1 MAEAEEVLTD
11 VARHATVYARDL
23 WRRHRKRHEDAPVE
37 LVDVASRIE
46 LLITTVFG
54 ISYPLRV
61 AEPPAPPTLLTAL
74 FGRRRGPVRRQPI
87 PATDDTS
94 LWLPA
99 NLGIANAFEAL
110 QAYRTLALQQAM
122 RAERGGAAA
131 FRELEQP
138 LERDV
143 YRVVEACA
151 ADAALAELLP
161 GTAGPLHV
169 RRAAALAA
177 RPPLSAFPACARP
190 LESLL
195 RGILESDCARPP
207 DAVLRTRS
215 PAESVSAARRLAR
228 QLTASAAH
236 PRIYGMQLLYPDLW
250 TGEFRLPSP
259 GPDVPSA
266 DFVGGPDERAPT
278 TPRSARLVRRP
289 KRREAMADEDSGK
302 KQSGAWMVQADE
314 PHEKAED
321 PMGLQRPTDREDHD
335 RAEEFGDMLSELKE
349 ARLVSTPG
357 TPREVLLSDDPPDTR
372 AILNA
377 AASEEGAGKLC
388 YPEWDYRA
396 DAYRSPGALV
406 RCLAP
411 VPGAQAWVDTT
422 LAEHRAMLET
432 IRRRFEMLR
441 ARRVVLRKQVDGEE
455 IDLER
460 CIDAIADLRAGAHM
474 PETLYRTTR
483 AIERNMAILLLIDV
497 SGSTDGWVSANRRTI
512 DVEREALLLVCIAL
526 KEMREPYSV
535 LAFSGESRGDV
546 TVRSIKRFDET
557 FDNETA
563 LRIASLEP
571 ERYTRVGA
579 AIRHATALLMRQPA
593 NHRLLLLLSDG
604 KPNDVDEYEGRY
616 GVEDTYRA
624 VTEARLQGI
633 FPFCLTI
640 DRRAAAY
647 LPRIFGANQYAMLPR
662 PELLPTVLLD
672 WMRRLLMSRQL

>member
-1 MAEAEEVLTD
+1 MAEAEEVLAD
-11 VARHATVYARDL
+11 VARHATVYARDF
-23 WRRHRKRHEDAPVE
+23 WRRHRQRTAEASVE
-37 LVDVASRIE
+37 LADVASRVE

-54 ISYPLRV
+54 VSYPIRV
-61 AEPPAPPTLLTAL
+61 AEPPAPPTMLTAL
-74 FGRRRGPVRRQPI
+74 FGRRRGPVRRQPV
-87 PATDDTS
+87 PATDGTS

-99 NLGIANAFEAL
+99 NLGIADPQEAL
-110 QAYRTLALQQAM
+110 RTYRTMGLQQAM
-122 RAERGGAAA
+122 RAERGSASVL
-131 FRELEQP
+131 RELDSP
-138 LERDV
+138 LECDL
-143 YRVVEACA
+143 YLIVEACA
-151 ADAALAELLP
+151 ADAALADLLP
-161 GTAGPLHV
+161 GTAAPLHAL
-169 RRAAALAA
+169 RAAVLAA
-177 RPPLSAFPACARP
+177 RPSLSAFPAYARP

-195 RGILESDCARPP
+195 RDILKSNCGRPP
-207 DAVLRTRS
+207 DAALRTRS
-215 PAESVSAARRLAR
+215 PAQSVGAARRLA
-228 QLTASAAH
+228 QQFTASAAY
-236 PRIYGMQLLYPDLW
+236 PRIRRMSLLYPDLW
-250 TGEFRLPSP
+250 TGEFRTPSP
-259 GPDVPSA
+259 GPDVPASGLA
-266 DFVGGPDERAPT
+266 GGPDDREPVM
-278 TPRSARLVRRP
+278 PRSARLTRRP
-289 KRREAMADEDSGK
+289 KMREAAEDEDSDT

-321 PMGLQRPTDREDHD
+321 PMGLQRPTDRDEHESADQL
-335 RAEEFGDMLSELKE
+335 GDMLSELKE

-372 AILNA
+372 AKLNA
-377 AASEEGAGKLC
+377 VARAGSGEKLS
-388 YPEWDYRA
+388 YPEWNYRA
-396 DAYRSPGALV
+396 DAYRNPGALV
-406 RCLAP
+406 RCLDP
-411 VPGAQAWVDTT
+411 VPGPQAWVDAT
-422 LAEHRAMLET
+422 LAEHRSMLET
-432 IRRRFEMLR
+432 IRRRFEMLQ
-441 ARRVVLRKQVDGEE
+441 ARRVVLRKQVDGED

-474 PETLYRTTR
+474 PETLYRTSR

-497 SGSTDGWVSANRRTI
+497 SGSTDGWVSASRRTI

-535 LAFSGESRGDV
+535 LAFSGESRTDV

-557 FDNETA
+557 FDNPVA

-579 AIRHATALLMRQPA
+579 AIRHATALLMQQPA

-624 VTEARLQGI
+624 VTEARLQGV

-672 WMRRLLMSRQL
+672 WMRRLLASRLL